1 MTTPTV
7 AVLDSNGIIGLAKAD
22 CFPLLQH
29 LFTETCV
36 PPAVVA
42 EITDQLSQ
50 NALQLS
56 LGKWLTELLPS
67 ADALRKAA
75 FVKQEAD
82 RHVLALA
89 IDRQASIPDCFL
101 ITGDEK
107 LRRRAQRF
115 GIASVDAPHL
125 IQLLTEG
132 GFITAAKPHLDQMRL
147 LGYGITQEVYEE
159 ILRRLGETLIGAF
172 SSANFPIVIC
182 RRLSLR

>member
-1 MTTPTV
+1 MTTRTV

-36 PPAVVA
+36 PSAVVA
-42 EITDQLSQ
+42 EVTDQLSK
-50 NALQLS
+50 NVLRTA
-56 LGKWLTELLPS
+56 LGKWLTELITS
-67 ADALRKAA
+67 ADALRQTS
-75 FVKQEAD
+75 FVNQEAD

-107 LRRRAQRF
+107 LRRYALRF

-125 IQLLTEG
+125 IQLLAEG
-132 GFITAAKPHLDQMRL
+132 GFITEAKPHLDQMRQ

-159 ILRRLGETLIGAF
+159 ILRLLGET
-172 SSANFPIVIC
+172 
-182 RRLSLR
+182 

>member
-22 CFPLLQH
+22 CFPLLRR

-36 PPAVVA
+36 PPAVVT
-42 EITDQLSQ
+42 EITDQLSR
-50 NALQLS
+50 NALQAAM
-56 LGKWLTELLPS
+56 GRWLTELLPS
-67 ADALRKAA
+67 ADALSQAA

-101 ITGDEK
+101 ITADEK
-107 LRRRAQRF
+107 LRRRALRF

-125 IQLLTEG
+125 IQLLAEAK
-132 GFITAAKPHLDQMRL
+132 FIAAAKPRLDQMRL

-159 ILRRLGETLIGAF
+159 ILRRLGET
-172 SSANFPIVIC
+172 
-182 RRLSLR
+182 

>member
-22 CFPLLQH
+22 CFPLLRH

-50 NALQLS
+50 NALQLA

-67 ADALRKAA
+67 ADALRQAS
-75 FVKQEAD
+75 FVNQEAD

-132 GFITAAKPHLDQMRL
+132 GFITAAKPHLDKMRL

-159 ILRRLGETLIGAF
+159 ILRLLGET
-172 SSANFPIVIC
+172 
-182 RRLSLR
+182 

>member
-7 AVLDSNGIIGLAKAD
+7 AVLDANGIIGLAKAN
-22 CFPLLQH
+22 CFPLLQD
-29 LFTETCV
+29 LFTEICV

-42 EITDQLSQ
+42 EITSELSQ
-50 NALQLS
+50 KTLQS
-56 LGKWLTELLPS
+56 ALGKWLTELLPS
-67 ADALRKAA
+67 ANALRQVA
-75 FVKQEAD
+75 FISKEAD

-107 LRRRAQRF
+107 LRRRALRF

-125 IQLLTEG
+125 IQLFAES

-147 LGYGITQEVYEE
+147 LGYGITDEVYEE
-159 ILRRLGETLIGAF
+159 ILSQLGET
-172 SSANFPIVIC
+172 
-182 RRLSLR
+182 

>member
-29 LFTETCV
+29 LFTEICV
-36 PPAVVA
+36 PQAVVA

-50 NALQLS
+50 KALQNA

-67 ADALRKAA
+67 ADALRQAA
-75 FVKQEAD
+75 FINREAD
-82 RHVLALA
+82 RQVLALA
-89 IDRQASIPDCFL
+89 IDRQLSIPDCFL

-107 LRRRAQRF
+107 LRRRALRF
-115 GIASVDAPHL
+115 GIGSVDAPHL
-125 IQLLTEG
+125 IQLFAEG

-147 LGYGITQEVYEE
+147 LGYGIREEVYEE
-159 ILRRLGETLIGAF
+159 ILHRLGET
-172 SSANFPIVIC
+172 
-182 RRLSLR
+182 

>member
-1 MTTPTV
+1 MSTPTV
-7 AVLDSNGIIGLAKAD
+7 AVLDSNGIIGLAKAN
-22 CFPLLQH
+22 CFPLLQS
-29 LFTETCV
+29 LFTEICV

-42 EITDQLSQ
+42 EITTQPSQ
-50 NALQLS
+50 NALQNA

-67 ADALRKAA
+67 ADALRQVA
-75 FVKQEAD
+75 FINQEAD

-107 LRRRAQRF
+107 LRRRAMRF

-125 IQLLTEG
+125 IQLFAEG

-147 LGYGITQEVYEE
+147 LGYGITDEVYEE
-159 ILRRLGETLIGAF
+159 ILSQLGET
-172 SSANFPIVIC
+172 
-182 RRLSLR
+182 